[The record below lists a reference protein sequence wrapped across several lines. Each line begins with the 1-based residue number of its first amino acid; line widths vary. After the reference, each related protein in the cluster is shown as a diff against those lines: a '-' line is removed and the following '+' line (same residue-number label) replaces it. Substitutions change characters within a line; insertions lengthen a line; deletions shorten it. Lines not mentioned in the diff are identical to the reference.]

1 MSATIIQTN
10 LIFIAVSLAA
20 SSNGRYSHLHC
31 QTLAAGTVTADTS
44 IMRLK
49 SAAVIAL
56 IGTLLLTILLGADL
70 IRIGLA
76 FARDV
81 VPAMALVRSLI
92 DFVAAITVTVF
103 FYVFTR
109 SQSR

>member
-1 MSATIIQTN
+1 
-10 LIFIAVSLAA
+10 
-20 SSNGRYSHLHC
+20 
-31 QTLAAGTVTADTS
+31 
-44 IMRLK
+44 MRP
-49 SAAVIAL
+49 SVAL
-56 IGTLLLTILLGADL
+56 IGTLLLTFLLGADL
-70 IRIGLA
+70 VRIGLA

-81 VPAMALVRSLI
+81 VPAMALLRSLI

>member
-1 MSATIIQTN
+1 
-10 LIFIAVSLAA
+10 
-20 SSNGRYSHLHC
+20 
-31 QTLAAGTVTADTS
+31 
-44 IMRLK
+44 MRLK

-81 VPAMALVRSLI
+81 IPAMALLRSLI
-92 DFVAAITVTVF
+92 YFVAAMAITVF
-103 FYVFTR
+103 FYVFSR